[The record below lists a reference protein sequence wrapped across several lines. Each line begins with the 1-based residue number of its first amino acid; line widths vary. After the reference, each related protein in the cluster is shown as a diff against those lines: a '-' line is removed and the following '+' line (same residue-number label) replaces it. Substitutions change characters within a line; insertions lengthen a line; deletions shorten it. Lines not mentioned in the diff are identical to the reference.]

1 MTNNPTIILHWYSLS
16 PFAQKVRWALN
27 FKKVEYKLV
36 EIPILEPRPERR
48 PIDGGYRKTP
58 ILQIGNHTFCDS
70 KAIFAELERRFP
82 EPSFYPAG
90 PQNEPTE
97 AKVKSLA
104 RWLDSTF
111 FMTVGSQVP
120 VDVLDDAFLKDRQEF
135 SGRPFE
141 RQKLKFTA
149 PYMRHSLKSEFELLQ
164 TIFAERSESG
174 KRWALGTDQLSL
186 LDLHVAMNTWFM
198 SALIGSEWIQKEFP
212 LLAGHLQKTLTA
224 ISFEDADSKDKLV
237 PEEAIEIAKKEKIE
251 LVESKHDGSLPIELG
266 ELVAVIPTD
275 MGVIPSTGKLVYST
289 TSETV
294 IEHQDET
301 HKSIVYI
308 HFPVNGFVVIPLQNK
323 L

>member
-1 MTNNPTIILHWYSLS
+1 
-16 PFAQKVRWALN
+16 
-27 FKKVEYKLV
+27 
-36 EIPILEPRPERR
+36 
-48 PIDGGYRKTP
+48 
-58 ILQIGNHTFCDS
+58 
-70 KAIFAELERRFP
+70 
-82 EPSFYPAG
+82 
-90 PQNEPTE
+90 
-97 AKVKSLA
+97 
-104 RWLDSTF
+104 
-111 FMTVGSQVP
+111 MTVGSQIP
-120 VDVLDDAFLKDRQEF
+120 VDVLDDAFLLDRQEF
-135 SGRPFE
+135 SGRPLE
-141 RQKLKFTA
+141 KQKIKFTA
-149 PYMRHSLKSEFELLQ
+149 PYMRHTLKSEFELLQ
-164 TIFAERSESG
+164 TIVAERSESG

-212 LLAGHLQKTLTA
+212 LLDGHLQKTLTA
-224 ISFEDADSKDKLV
+224 VNFEDADSKEKLV

-266 ELVAVIPTD
+266 ELVAVVPIDT
-275 MGVIPSTGKLVYST
+275 GVIPSTGKLVSST